1 MVKVSSPNPI
11 EPAGKKGHMVV
22 ACTVPKEKLYCKH
35 CDMKSS
41 HNTSACL
48 KKQKEDKERKKEA
61 KTGKTEKEK
70 PPTSRARKETS
81 EERRKRDL

>member
-1 MVKVSSPNPI
+1 MNKRGHNEVKQLTSDSKRNI
-11 EPAGKKGHMVV
+11 A
-22 ACTVPKEKLYCKH
+22 ACTIRKEKLYCKH
-35 CDMKSS
+35 CNMKSS
-41 HNTSACL
+41 HNTSACI

-70 PPTSRARKETS
+70 LPTSRARKETS